1 MLYAIVG
8 ASAGCC
14 LLLCLAVLLVVCVAR
29 SKNDSPDDDKE
40 MNTAMD
46 VQRNDKPER
55 GYNQAGYVG
64 GATSVDRPNVNVASD
79 TYQDFD
85 AESVLSGGT
94 ITSNTTDDR
103 AYSVLPTSTD
113 DTDCKLLSIFLFVF
127 VVFFFFLN
135 FFFDFIFNNLDNVPD
150 LSNYEETDVKY

>member
-1 MLYAIVG
+1 MPAAAIDSESGLSSTVLYAIVG

-113 DTDCKLLSIFLFVF
+113 DTDY
-127 VVFFFFLN
+127 
-135 FFFDFIFNNLDNVPD
+135 NVPD